1 MPIYDRSFIIFL
13 SWDGT
18 FENSSLHVADAS
30 KYVIVVVLDDFVCIL
45 FGCGDGVRK

>member
-1 MPIYDRSFIIFL
+1 VRKETTDLEQFQ
-13 SWDGT
+13 
-18 FENSSLHVADAS
+18 DAS